1 MGRIKKK
8 GEAGNA
14 KNYITRTQ
22 AVKKLQI
29 SLPDFR
35 KLCIWKGIF
44 PREPRNKKKVSKSVT
59 ASTTFYYAKDI
70 QYLLHEPLLQKFRE
84 QKALEKKIS
93 RALGRGDVGDAQ
105 RLEGNAA
112 RPEKTGKPRYT
123 LDHVIRERY
132 PTFVDALRDLDDC
145 LSMLFLFANLPSTS
159 AVPAKMIARC
169 ERLCLEF
176 QHYLIVSQSLRK
188 SFLSI
193 KGIYYQAN
201 IQGEDILWLVPYK
214 FNQRIVGDVDFR
226 IMGTFVEF
234 YMTLLGFVNFRLY
247 TSIGLKYPPKFDRTK
262 DDQAAELGAFKLEG
276 SHITAASP
284 PARITNGDSNTGPN
298 PETQAAVNQLI
309 KQMKEEEV
317 NGPAKDTET
326 PPEEER
332 PTDAIDKFEP
342 VAPGGDVLPQ
352 PSYSESDSNNLF
364 ANCTFF
370 LSRETPRQP
379 IEFILR
385 AFGCK
390 RIGWDSVLGEGAY
403 TTDERD
409 PSITHQ
415 IVDRPVVQAAME
427 VTGDGE
433 DNQTSQKLAPNQRMP
448 GRIYVQPQWV
458 WDSVND
464 GELKRPD
471 RYAPGAQL
479 PPHLS
484 PFVQKTQGA
493 YDPTLP
499 LEEQEPEGEALEDS
513 DEEAEGDDLS
523 VKRIEGAA
531 EGMDIAS
538 DGDDDDE
545 EEEDGDDESFG
556 GFSEEED
563 DTDGKDQADEDE
575 DEEDAERQRQRELEA
590 ELTGKPV
597 KRADSSSNPQAKAK
611 AEARKKL
618 AQQAREEAEELE
630 RQKGMLSKKKR
641 KLFEQM
647 QYTNDKKSSE
657 DKALRAKRRKLEKE
671 KERANKSKGKGKG
684 KASEREPKLEA
695 TIAAENCGAAE
706 PADGA
711 GILRLR
717 HAEPGAEAGHEAA
730 VRGDRHGRVGA
741 RGGDHHGGTRRNY
754 TEQSLQRL
762 RH

>member
-44 PREPRNKKKVSKSVT
+44 PREPRSRKKVSKSST

-93 RALGRGDVGDAQ
+93 RALGRGDVSDAS
-105 RLEGNAA
+105 RLERNAS

-132 PTFVDALRDLDDC
+132 PTFVDAVRDLDDC

-159 AVPAKMIARC
+159 TVPAKMIARC

-201 IQGEDILWLVPYK
+201 IQGEDVLWLVPYK
-214 FNQRIVGDVDFR
+214 FNQRVVGDVDFR

-247 TSIGLKYPPKFDRTK
+247 TSVGLKYPPKFDQAK
-262 DDQAAELGAFKLEG
+262 DDAAGELGAFRLEG
-276 SHITAASP
+276 NLATAVSNEA
-284 PARITNGDSNTGPN
+284 PAQLTNGEPEAGPD
-298 PETQAAVNQLI
+298 PKTQAEVNKLI
-309 KQMKEEEV
+309 KEMREVDVDGERVETSADKEES
-317 NGPAKDTET
+317 A
-326 PPEEER
+326 
-332 PTDAIDKFEP
+332 TDVIDKFEP
-342 VAPGGDVLPQ
+342 AAPGGDILPQ
-352 PSYSESDSNNLF
+352 PSYSGSEPESLF
-364 ANCTFF
+364 ANCTFY

-379 IEFILR
+379 LEFILR

-390 RIGWDSVLGEGAY
+390 RIGWDAVLGEGAY
-403 TTDERD
+403 TTNERD

-415 IVDRPVVQAAME
+415 IVDRPVIQA
-427 VTGDGE
+427 VTGEGGDGE
-433 DNQTSQKLAPNQRMP
+433 DNQTSQKLASNQRIP

-458 WDSVND
+458 WDSIND
-464 GELKRPD
+464 GEMKRPD
-471 RYAPGAQL
+471 LYAPGAQL

-484 PFVQKTQGA
+484 PFVQNAQGA
-493 YDPTLP
+493 YDPTIP
-499 LEEQEPEGEALEDS
+499 LEEQQTEGEALQDSEEES
-513 DEEAEGDDLS
+513 DEDEEVDGDEDDDNLVVKGAET
-523 VKRIEGAA
+523 AA
-531 EGMDIAS
+531 DSMDIAQS
-538 DGDDDDE
+538 DDDDDE
-545 EEEDGDDESFG
+545 NSANDTFG
-556 GFSEEED
+556 GFSDEAKAA
-563 DTDGKDQADEDE
+563 DGSE
-575 DEEDAERQRQRELEA
+575 DEEQAAELQYQRELEA

-597 KRADSSSNPQAKAK
+597 KQTPSNPQSKAK
-611 AEARKKL
+611 VEARKRL
-618 AQQAREEAEELE
+618 AKQAKEEAEELE
-630 RQKGMLSKKKR
+630 RAKGMLSKKKR

-647 QYTNDKKSSE
+647 QYTNNKKSAE
-657 DKALRAKRRKLEKE
+657 DQKLREKRRKLEKQ
-671 KERANKSKGKGKG
+671 KAKG
-684 KASEREPKLEA
+684 KA
-695 TIAAENCGAAE
+695 
-706 PADGA
+706 
-711 GILRLR
+711 
-717 HAEPGAEAGHEAA
+717 
-730 VRGDRHGRVGA
+730 
-741 RGGDHHGGTRRNY
+741 
-754 TEQSLQRL
+754 
-762 RH
+762 

>member
-44 PREPRNKKKVSKSVT
+44 PREPRNRKKASKSST

-84 QKALEKKIS
+84 QKVLEKKIS
-93 RALGRGDVGDAQ
+93 RALGRGDVTDAS
-105 RLEGNAA
+105 RLERNAA

-159 AVPAKMIARC
+159 TVPAKMIARC

-214 FNQRIVGDVDFR
+214 FNQRVVGDVDFR

-247 TSIGLKYPPKFDRTK
+247 TSIGLKYPPKFDQAK
-262 DDQAAELGAFKLEG
+262 DEQAGELGAFKLEG
-276 SHITAASP
+276 NLA
-284 PARITNGDSNTGPN
+284 NTISDEAPKQLTDGNAEAGPD
-298 PETQAAVNQLI
+298 PKTQAEVNKLI
-309 KQMKEEEV
+309 REMREVDVDGDKAENDADKEEV
-317 NGPAKDTET
+317 A
-326 PPEEER
+326 
-332 PTDAIDKFEP
+332 TDAIDKFEP
-342 VAPGGDVLPQ
+342 AAPGGDVLPQ
-352 PSYSESDSNNLF
+352 PSYSGNEPESLF
-364 ANCTFF
+364 ANCTFY

-379 IEFILR
+379 LEFILR

-390 RIGWDSVLGEGAY
+390 RIGWDATLGEGAY
-403 TTDERD
+403 TTNERD

-415 IVDRPVVQAAME
+415 IVDRPVIQAAMNE
-427 VTGDGE
+427 DGDGE
-433 DNQTSQKLAPNQRMP
+433 DNQTAQKLAPNQRMP

-458 WDSVND
+458 WDSIND
-464 GELKRPD
+464 GEMKRPD
-471 RYAPGAQL
+471 LYAPGAQL

-484 PFVQKTQGA
+484 PFVQNTQGA
-493 YDPTLP
+493 YDPTIP
-499 LEEQEPEGEALEDS
+499 LEEQQTEGEALEDS
-513 DEEAEGDDLS
+513 EEEVDEDEEGEDDLA
-523 VKRIEGAA
+523 VKEIENGADS
-531 EGMDIAS
+531 MDIARS
-538 DGDDDDE
+538 DDE
-545 EEEDGDDESFG
+545 EDEDDGNDSFG
-556 GFSEEED
+556 GFSENEKEANESED
-563 DTDGKDQADEDE
+563 DEQA
-575 DEEDAERQRQRELEA
+575 AELQYQRELEA
-590 ELTGKPV
+590 ELTGKPI
-597 KRADSSSNPQAKAK
+597 KQAPSNPQSKAK

-618 AQQAREEAEELE
+618 AKAAKEEAEELE
-630 RQKGMLSKKKR
+630 RAKGMLSKKKR

-647 QYTNDKKSSE
+647 QYTNNKKSAE
-657 DKALRAKRRKLEKE
+657 DQKLRAKRRKLEKQ
-671 KERANKSKGKGKG
+671 KARA
-684 KASEREPKLEA
+684 KAA
-695 TIAAENCGAAE
+695 
-706 PADGA
+706 
-711 GILRLR
+711 
-717 HAEPGAEAGHEAA
+717 
-730 VRGDRHGRVGA
+730 
-741 RGGDHHGGTRRNY
+741 
-754 TEQSLQRL
+754 
-762 RH
+762 